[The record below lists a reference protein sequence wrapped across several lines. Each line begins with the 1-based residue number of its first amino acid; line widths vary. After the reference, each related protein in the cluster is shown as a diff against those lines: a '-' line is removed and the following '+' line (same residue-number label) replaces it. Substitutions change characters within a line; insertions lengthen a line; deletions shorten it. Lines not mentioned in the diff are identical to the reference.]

1 MLSNM
6 TGTCT
11 GFGRCALNNGHN
23 GFVRCALN
31 NDHIGFARCAL
42 NNGRAGVVRKRSSA
56 CFACKSVSRNSPCG
70 GKQRPRDGKPGVR
83 WDRKPPL
90 VSFSGSP
97 VTPGGGKSTR
107 RWDGKPAVVKSESEW
122 DVVPVSQKHRV
133 GRLTRAE
140 LLTSQTRERSQIFEF
155 SENASFQACNGI
167 WCL

>member
-1 MLSNM
+1 MFYPQSFAQVMLSNM

-83 WDRKPPL
+83 WDRKPPF
-90 VSFSGSP
+90 VSFSDSP

-107 RWDGKPAVVKSESEW
+107 RWDGKPAVVKSELEW
-122 DVVPVSQKHRV
+122 DVVPVSQNTGSV
-133 GRLTRAE
+133 G
-140 LLTSQTRERSQIFEF
+140 
-155 SENASFQACNGI
+155 
-167 WCL
+167 